1 MCPQIWNGCPSF
13 PATGGGIGRSLSCI
27 IGLPPSGVGAV
38 AGGRELRYSKGV
50 AGCCMGG
57 SILGRSSAIEAKDGK
72 EADLS
77 RRLFSSLWMFLWVL
91 GTWRWSALIIIV
103 LKEVQGPCPKEEEG
117 GSETSSLCTSP
128 LGVRDAT
135 VCATGTAGEVVV
147 AKCTAPNFF
156 FYPLP
161 VLPCFFFF
169 P

>member
-1 MCPQIWNGCPSF
+1 M
-13 PATGGGIGRSLSCI
+13 

-38 AGGRELRYSKGV
+38 AGGGESIYSKGV
-50 AGCCMGG
+50 AGHFTGG

-77 RRLFSSLWMFLWVL
+77 RRLSSSLWTFLWVF
-91 GTWRWSALIIIV
+91 GTWRWSALIIAV

-117 GSETSSLCTSP
+117 GSETSILCASP

-135 VCATGTAGEVVV
+135 VCATGAAGEVAV

-156 FYPLP
+156 FCPLP
-161 VLPCFFFF
+161 ALPRFFFF
-169 P
+169 PWLLPPAGGAA